1 MDFITCLP
9 ETARGVDGI
18 FTVVDRFSK
27 YCVLIP
33 YTCTMT
39 AEDVAR
45 LFFDHVVC
53 TFGMPRR
60 IVSDR
65 DARFMS
71 TFW

>member
-1 MDFITCLP
+1 M
-9 ETARGVDGI
+9 
-18 FTVVDRFSK
+18 VDRFSK

-53 TFGMPRR
+53 TFGMPHR